1 MYVRDFMKKV
11 SSALINIRARQL
23 VTNISDLSIVLPLIL
38 RKYGEKTSFYIFLK
52 ETRVWE
58 DKKIITY
65 FVDE

>member
-23 VTNISDLSIVLPLIL
+23 VTNISDQSIVLPLIL
-38 RKYGEKTSFYIFLK
+38 RKYVEKTRFYIFLK

-58 DKKIITY
+58 DKKITY